1 MICGKMWRWP
11 RTSGREIAFSISMD
25 RMCGE
30 ESYRMCRV
38 EVHMPCTMEIYL
50 IFGMICSGATVHTPC
65 GGVVETM
72 MTAIIIL
79 HDHMGRHNPNSIV
92 IVMVAMVM
100 TMILMLAIIPTILV
114 PMILAMIIIMMMPQK
129 EIPYNLRGDPP

>member
-1 MICGKMWRWP
+1 
-11 RTSGREIAFSISMD
+11 
-25 RMCGE
+25 
-30 ESYRMCRV
+30 
-38 EVHMPCTMEIYL
+38 MPCTMEIYV
-50 IFGMICSGATVHTPC
+50 IFGMMCSGATVHTPC

-100 TMILMLAIIPTILV
+100 TMILMLAVILNILV
-114 PMILAMIIIMMMPQK
+114 TMLLNMIMIMMMMPHK
-129 EIPYNLRGDPP
+129 EGPSNLRGGSP